1 MSALGKQ
8 IRLNRIFSHPSGRI
22 LSIAVDHLVNYAIG
36 MPDGLKNLDRT
47 VEQIVEGGAS
57 SITMLKGSAARYM
70 GKFAGRIPLILQQ
83 MAIRANSPT
92 MEELV
97 TVEEALALGA
107 DALAVAVYVK
117 TQNDLPAYKQL
128 ADVVREGERFGMPI
142 ITHIYPLVY
151 DNGKAKIS
159 NTPEDIFYAVRVASE
174 MGVDVIKTPYTGDV
188 ASFHDIISL
197 APVPVVT
204 AGGPKCDT
212 LEEAEAMIRDVVKSG
227 AAGSTVGRNVWGF
240 SDVAEAIRRL
250 KNAMFETK

>member
-1 MSALGKQ
+1 MSTLGKQ
-8 IRLNRIFSHPSGRI
+8 VRLNRIFSHPSGRI

-36 MPDGLKNLDRT
+36 MPEGLKHLERT
-47 VEQIVEGGAS
+47 IEQIVEGKAS

-70 GKFAGRIPLILQQ
+70 GRFAGRIPLILQQ
-83 MAIRANSPT
+83 MAIRAHSST

-117 TQNDLPAYKQL
+117 TPDDLPTYKRL

-142 ITHIYPLVY
+142 ITHIYPLAY
-151 DNGKAKIS
+151 DDGKARIS
-159 NTPEDIFYAVRVASE
+159 TAPEDVFYAVRVASE
-174 MGVDVIKTPYTGDV
+174 MGVDVIKTPYTGDA
-188 ASFHDIISL
+188 ASFHDIIAL

-212 LEEAEAMIRDVVKSG
+212 LEDAEAMIRDVVKSG

-240 SDVAEAIRRL
+240 SDVPEAMRRL
-250 KNAMFETK
+250 RRAMFESD